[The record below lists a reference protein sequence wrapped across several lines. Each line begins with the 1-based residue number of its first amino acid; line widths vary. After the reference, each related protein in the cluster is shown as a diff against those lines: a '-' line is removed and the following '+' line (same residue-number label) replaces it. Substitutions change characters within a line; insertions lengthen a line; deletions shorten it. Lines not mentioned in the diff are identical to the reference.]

1 MPAARTVATPS
12 ARAKEGCLEVII
24 HGVAGCD
31 RGKLFHP
38 NVFCQVWKSL
48 RGNSYITR
56 LGMTEIEFGVTD
68 ARFRAPNNT
77 FVFDD
82 LRWIGGD
89 RDRADEL
96 DLIIECWDFGI
107 VSGSTFLGQIV
118 LNLETL
124 NLLVGKGVTTMQL
137 QPKNGTRDTTVKD
150 VAGNMHGLV
159 HLLLCGAHVM
169 HDDDFE
175 EDFVQV
181 ANIAAGRIMIELR
194 QMRAGASDAIEHE
207 RQSLFDVAASSMGAS
222 MRDLRI
228 DATEVVHGHYPP
240 DCHAGEQPPPR
251 KSTNWLKER
260 RRSHQQAQ
268 DALSASGARGS

>member
-1 MPAARTVATPS
+1 MADS
-12 ARAKEGCLEVII
+12 SRA
-24 HGVAGCD
+24 
-31 RGKLFHP
+31 
-38 NVFCQVWKSL
+38 
-48 RGNSYITR
+48 
-56 LGMTEIEFGVTD
+56 VTD
-68 ARFRAPNNT
+68 LVMGQP
-77 FVFDD
+77 
-82 LRWIGGD
+82 
-89 RDRADEL
+89 

-268 DALSASGARGS
+268 DALSASGAGGS